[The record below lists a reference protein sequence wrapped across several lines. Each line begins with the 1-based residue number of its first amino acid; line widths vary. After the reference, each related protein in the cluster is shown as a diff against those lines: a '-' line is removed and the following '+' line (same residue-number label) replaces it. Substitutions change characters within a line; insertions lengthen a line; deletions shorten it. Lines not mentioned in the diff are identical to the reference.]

1 MRTLSYLFG
10 YFKNLHI
17 PRQKAHYILILRFR
31 EKKQSKMDENKRKRS
46 LEILLIF
53 VDIF

>member
-1 MRTLSYLFG
+1 MRTISYLFG

-17 PRQKAHYILILRFR
+17 PRQKAHS